1 MVKPPWKKSVKEHRE
16 MLRGYKVHALRM
28 SNEGNTRIW
37 PMMSLKDVEMG
48 RGVCRDGLEFV
59 TIAINH
65 RIYHEIQNKRIL

>member
-1 MVKPPWKKSVKEHRE
+1 MKEHRE

-48 RGVCRDGLEFV
+48 RGGPSGWPGICNDCDKSQDLS
-59 TIAINH
+59 
-65 RIYHEIQNKRIL
+65 